1 VAVAESPHAD
11 RVFIVDQTTA
21 TLLAM
26 EYVANDPG
34 QLGARV
40 PPGTAILTETWL
52 ATGWTDK
59 LGQQP

>member
-11 RVFIVDQTTA
+11 RVFIVDQATA

-26 EYVANDPG
+26 ECVAKDPG
-34 QLGARV
+34 QLGVRV
-40 PPGTAILTETWL
+40 APGTAILTETWL

-59 LGQQP
+59 LGRQP